1 MSFFKEAG
9 DSLLRYTEKIVNKT
23 EVYAKIGKLALEIKK
38 IETDIYKTQKELGEY
53 AYNKFN
59 EGVQAIEAQ
68 DSTVTAKCNA
78 IKQYHEA
85 IARKREEIAEIRRM
99 DSERSSKQ
107 SSTEGGDNQEGAQQ

>member
-23 EVYAKIGKLALEIKK
+23 EVYAKIGKLVLEIKK
-38 IETDIYKTQKELGEY
+38 IEAGIYKTQKEIGEY

-59 EGVQAIEAQ
+59 EGVQAIEAT
-68 DSTVTAKCNA
+68 DPTITEKCA
-78 IKQYHEA
+78 TIRQYHDA

-99 DSERSSKQ
+99 DQERSSWQ
-107 SSTEGGDNQEGAQQ
+107 STTGGTGSQDGTQQ